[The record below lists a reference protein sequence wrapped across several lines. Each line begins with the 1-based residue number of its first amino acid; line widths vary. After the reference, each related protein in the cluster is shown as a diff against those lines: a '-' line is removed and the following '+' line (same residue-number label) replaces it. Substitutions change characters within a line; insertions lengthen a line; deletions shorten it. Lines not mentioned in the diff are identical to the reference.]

1 MKLYYSDTT
10 NPRKACAVARYL
22 NSPVEFVHIDLAKGE
37 HKTPDYLA
45 INPNGKVPALI
56 DGDLKI
62 WESNAIMCH
71 FARKARSDLWPQ
83 DDARKV
89 ELIRW
94 LAWDSEHFTRQ
105 GAGELYFQYVIK
117 AKFGLG
123 APDAARIEEASGSF
137 RRFATVLNDHL
148 RGRRF
153 ILDNLTVADFAIGIT
168 LPYAEAAKIPVSEFP
183 EIERWHARMNELP
196 GWRDPWSTAQAA
208 AA

>member
-10 NPRKACAVARYL
+10 NPRKACAVARHL
-22 NSPVEFVHIDLAKGE
+22 NSPIEFVHIDLAKGE
-37 HKTPDYLA
+37 HKTAQYLA
-45 INPNGKVPALI
+45 INPNSKVPALV
-56 DGDLKI
+56 DGEIKI

-71 FARKARSDLWPQ
+71 LARKARSDLWPQ

-89 ELIRW
+89 ELVRW

-105 GAGELYFQYVIK
+105 AGELYFQSIIK
-117 AKFGLG
+117 ARFGLG
-123 APDAARIEEASGSF
+123 APDEKAIEQAQGF
-137 RRFATVLNDHL
+137 WRRYAGVLNDHL

-168 LPYAEAAKIPVSEFP
+168 LPYAEIARIPVSEFP
-183 EIERWHARMNELP
+183 EIECWHTRLNELP
-196 GWRDPWSTAQAA
+196 GWRDPWPTAQAA